1 MLTPRMKDV
10 KRVAAVFLLVCFVSM
25 GALAGHAYASETKE
39 GDPSK
44 LLILWTS
51 GDKDVAY
58 MVALIYPKVA
68 KKTGMWDQIRIMIW
82 GPSAKLLADDPAMIP
97 LIKALK
103 KEGVEIL
110 ACKWCAEQYGVAK
123 KLEALGVDVDFMG
136 EPLTKMLKGDWKVL
150 TF

>member
-1 MLTPRMKDV
+1 MFNLRKNNLKM
-10 KRVAAVFLLVCFVSM
+10 VAGFLLVSFVLM
-25 GALAGHAYASETKE
+25 GALAAHLYASETKKE
-39 GDPSK
+39 GPSK

-68 KKTGMWDQIRIMIW
+68 KKNGWWDQVRIIIW
-82 GPSAKLLADDPAMIP
+82 GPSARLLAEDPAMLP
-97 LIKALK
+97 LIKALE

-110 ACKWCAEQYGVAK
+110 ACKWCVEQYGVGK
-123 KLEALGVDVDFMG
+123 KLEAMGVKLDYMG
-136 EPLTKMLKGDWKVL
+136 EPLTKMLKSDWKVL

>member
-1 MLTPRMKDV
+1 MFKLRKNNLKT
-10 KRVAAVFLLVCFVSM
+10 VACFLLISFILM
-25 GALAGHAYASETKE
+25 GAIAAYLYASETKKGE
-39 GDPSK
+39 PSK

-68 KKTGMWDQIRIMIW
+68 KKNGWWDQVRIIIW
-82 GPSAKLLADDPAMIP
+82 GPSARLVAEDPAMIP

-103 KEGVEIL
+103 KEGVEVL

-123 KLEALGVDVDFMG
+123 KLEALGVEVDFMG
-136 EPLTKMLKGDWKVL
+136 EPLTKMLKNDWKVL